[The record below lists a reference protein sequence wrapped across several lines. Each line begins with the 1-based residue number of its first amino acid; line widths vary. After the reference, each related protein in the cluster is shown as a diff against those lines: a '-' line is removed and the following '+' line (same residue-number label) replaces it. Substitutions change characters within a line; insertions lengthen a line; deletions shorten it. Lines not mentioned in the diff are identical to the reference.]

1 MVVGEHGLQQ
11 SRLLTETFTDAEAFA
26 RAQALQQSLVRQL
39 RDAFGDGD
47 LLAAGIAPD
56 RRTAWPGG
64 VVLPDGRWRELR
76 GRLTRPETA
85 PALALASFL
94 PWLPYVASLRLAGME
109 GFRELHFDA
118 RCPTGVRGTPPHID
132 FMASGASGVAGATVR
147 VFDYLV
153 RRPARIS
160 SAYASLAVPP
170 GLQAWAAHLR
180 SDAWTGFR
188 HLDVVALAKLAVG
201 IGRIFAGRQV
211 RLVYLYL
218 EPQAGADGAPFRR
231 HREEL
236 ARLADGT
243 AGAAVTL
250 WPLSFHELWA
260 DWQDAGTP
268 EPVRGIVAELS
279 RRYAVAT
286 GQPTRLG

>member
-1 MVVGEHGLQQ
+1 MPQE
-11 SRLLTETFTDAEAFA
+11 D
-26 RAQALQQSLVRQL
+26 
-39 RDAFGDGD
+39 
-47 LLAAGIAPD
+47 
-56 RRTAWPGG
+56 
-64 VVLPDGRWRELR
+64 RWRELR
-76 GRLTRPETA
+76 GRLARPETA

-94 PWLPYVASLRLAGME
+94 PWLPYLASLRLAGIE

-132 FMASGASGVAGATVR
+132 FMASGSNGAAGATVR
-147 VFDYLV
+147 VFDYLA

-160 SAYASLAVPP
+160 SAYATLEVSP

-180 SDAWTGFR
+180 GDAWTGYG

-201 IGRIFAGRQV
+201 IGRIFVGRPV

-218 EPQAGADGAPFRR
+218 EPQAGADAAPFRC

-236 ARLADGT
+236 ARLADAT
-243 AGAAVTL
+243 ADADVTL
-250 WPLSFHELWA
+250 LPLSFHELWA

-279 RRYAVAT
+279 RRYAVA
-286 GQPTRLG
+286 PAPAARLG